1 MQVLNNQSAF
11 SVWKNYTGNVSSLRK
26 SMSKLSSGLKIQSA
40 GDDPAGLAMSERLRA
55 QYRNSAA
62 AGSNI
67 ENDISSL
74 QTSDSWLQKIHD
86 IFGRMAELAVA
97 ASDGTKS
104 STDLANLQEEFGQLQ
119 KEVSRITTGS
129 TAAAKY
135 NGAALFQSSAA
146 RIQVGADYGQ
156 EFTNEAINLQTGA
169 TTSIGNFDGSTK
181 VAWGSLIGS
190 ADLTISVQSSAAK
203 SVAVLNLGIDYIS
216 KKRATVGAQQS
227 RLTHTLE
234 GLRNYEDNI
243 RASESRIR
251 DVDVAKE
258 TTNFSKYQILTQ
270 IGTAMLAQANAMPM
284 GVVQLIG

>member
-11 SVWKNYTGNVSSLRK
+11 SVWTSYTKNVGNLRK
-26 SMSKLSSGLKIQSA
+26 SMSKLSSGLKIESA

-62 AGSNI
+62 AASNI
-67 ENDISSL
+67 ENSISYL

-86 IFGRMAELAVA
+86 ILGRMDELAVSA
-97 ASDGTKS
+97 RDGAKS
-104 STDLANLQEEFGQLQ
+104 TIDLENLQTEFSQL
-119 KEVSRITTGS
+119 KGEIRRITSGT

-135 NGAALFQSSAA
+135 NGKELFQSDAA
-146 RIQVGADYGQ
+146 VLQIGPDSGQ
-156 EFTNEAINLQTGA
+156 LFSLTKINLKSNS
-169 TTSIGNFDGSTK
+169 TSIVGGTTQWS
-181 VAWGSLIGS
+181 SLIKSLG
-190 ADLTISVQSSAAK
+190 ISVASTN
-203 SVAVLNLGIDYIS
+203 AVQKLNMGIDFIS

-234 GLRNYEDNI
+234 GLRNYENNI

-258 TTNFSKYQILTQ
+258 TTEFSKYQILTNV
-270 IGTAMLAQANAMPM
+270 GMSMLAQANAMPG
-284 GVVQLIG
+284 GVVQLLG